1 VTADAS
7 HEGTDVVGVD
17 RRSSRRAAVD
27 VSPASILSR
36 IVARRMWVARES
48 LTFAALVLAGV
59 LAFELHYDLAVPEE
73 SSGLVL
79 RGAVAIA
86 LVQYAALALGS
97 VHRRS
102 WRFTSIDDATA
113 IARALVIA
121 AVVTAIIRVQ
131 PLPFASRLLALARLA
146 PIEDTPWA
154 VLILAHLVALVL
166 ISGLR
171 LGRRWF
177 SERRAPGARRG
188 GSSRSRDM
196 QRMQHRAIVVGSGA
210 VAGGFLR
217 EIGAHDDAPSVVG
230 ILTDDLSVQGQL
242 IAGVPVLGRVGEL
255 DRIARTVH
263 ASMLVLALD
272 NPQPDRVRAV
282 VSRAQRIGLVVRIRP
297 ASPFSRAQVE
307 SQPLRPVALEDLLNR
322 QTVSLDADLI
332 ESQVRGRTVLVTGAG
347 GSIGAEL
354 ARQLLRY
361 RPATMVL
368 LDRSEVALWAIE
380 RELVA
385 SAAMGSIVPALVDIA
400 DRAALERVLR
410 AHPPSVVFHAAALKH
425 VPLLERNIA
434 AAVGNNVFGTHAL
447 VEASVAAGVTRFVL
461 ISSDK
466 AVTPSSVMGATK
478 RVAEMIVSDAARRTG
493 RDFVSVRFGNVLGS
507 SGSVVPVF
515 EQQIDAGGPVT
526 ITDERMTR
534 FFMTIP
540 EACGLVL
547 QAAVMGGPGAVQVL
561 DMGEPVRIVDLAC
574 DLIRLRGLEPGVD
587 IELRAVGMR
596 PGEKLH
602 EELASEAEQLMRSSH
617 PGVFVARTLL
627 PSSRQLTTTLERLGE
642 HLADQDERRLHDLL
656 FAAVAEPGGPG
667 GGRQE
672 RDGSGDGADGADDGR
687 PDARGDHG
695 PLRLV
700 G

>member
-1 VTADAS
+1 M
-7 HEGTDVVGVD
+7 VGVD
-17 RRSSRRAAVD
+17 RRSSRRASFD
-27 VSPASILSR
+27 VTPANLLARLVS
-36 IVARRMWVARES
+36 RRMWLARES
-48 LTFAALVLAGV
+48 MTFAALVLAGV
-59 LAFELHYDLAVPEE
+59 LAYELHFDLAVPDDTAGTVVR
-73 SSGLVL
+73 S
-79 RGAVAIA
+79 AVAIA
-86 LVQYAALALGS
+86 MVQYAALALGS

-102 WRFTSIDDATA
+102 WRFTSIHDATA
-113 IARALVIA
+113 IARALAIA
-121 AVVTAIIRVQ
+121 AVVTAVIRLQ
-131 PLPFASRLLALARLA
+131 PVSFASRILALVRLA
-146 PIEDTPWA
+146 PIERTPWA
-154 VLILAHLVALVL
+154 VLILAHLIALVI
-166 ISGLR
+166 ISALR

-177 SERRAPGARRG
+177 SERRAPGGGRGASGRAR
-188 GSSRSRDM
+188 DT
-196 QRMQHRAIVVGSGA
+196 QRMQHRAIIVGSGS
-210 VAGGFLR
+210 VAGGLLR

-307 SQPLRPVALEDLLNR
+307 AQPLRPVALEDLLNR
-322 QTVSLDADLI
+322 QTVSLDVDLI

-425 VPLLERNIA
+425 VPLLERNVA

-507 SGSVVPVF
+507 SGSVVPIF

-547 QAAVMGGPGAVQVL
+547 QASVMGGPGAVQVL

-574 DLIRLRGLEPGVD
+574 DLIRLRGLQPGVD

-602 EELASEAEQLMRSSH
+602 EELASEAEQLVRSSH

-627 PSSRQLTTTLERLGE
+627 PSSRELTSTLERLGQ
-642 HLADQDERRLHDLL
+642 HLSDQDERRLHELL

-667 GGRQE
+667 GGRKDL
-672 RDGSGDGADGADDGR
+672 DGSTDGADGADGER
-687 PDARGDHG
+687 LGARGERG